1 MDATTP
7 PAGGG
12 GRSDGSGW
20 PVPPEG
26 LRPMLAV
33 AAASL
38 PAEPGWT
45 FEPKWDG
52 YRGIGTLGAGALHI
66 ASRRGTDMATW
77 FPELASLADAIGGH
91 RAVIDGELVAF
102 DPEGRPD
109 FAALQHRMLAR
120 RRGPGVLARTGRPGS
135 TMVTPVLYMVFDLLG
150 LDGRLLLNRPWA
162 ERRARLEALD
172 LHGPAWRTSPSFPD
186 QGPQVWAATGQ
197 QDLEGVVAKRVAS
210 PYRPGRRHPDW
221 RKKSHEQQGLFLIGG
236 YLPGAA
242 GVQQLLVGAR
252 LPDGGLRHVATVEA
266 GLVASSRRRLAA
278 RLAELHTGASPF
290 AGPISPG
297 PWGARSPRIERPVW
311 VRPEL
316 AVRIA
321 YHGTEGRQLRHP
333 RYAGLA

>member
-1 MDATTP
+1 
-7 PAGGG
+7 
-12 GRSDGSGW
+12 
-20 PVPPEG
+20 
-26 LRPMLAV
+26 MLAV

-52 YRGIGTLGAGALHI
+52 YRGIGTLGGGALHI

-77 FPELASLADAIGGH
+77 FPELASLASAIGGH
-91 RAVIDGELVAF
+91 RAVVDGELVAF

-120 RRGPGVLARTGRPGS
+120 RRDAGVLVRPS
-135 TMVTPVLYMVFDLLG
+135 RQRSAAAAPVLYMVFDLLG
-150 LDGRLLLNRPWA
+150 LDGRLLLDRPWA

-172 LHGPAWRTSPSFPD
+172 LHGPAWQTSPSFPD

-197 QDLEGVVAKRVAS
+197 QGLEGVVAKRVAS

-221 RKKSHEQQGLFLIGG
+221 RKQSHEQQGLFLVGG

-252 LPDGGLRHVATVEA
+252 LPDGRLRHVATVGA
-266 GLVASSRRRLAA
+266 GLVAGSRRRLAA
-278 RLAELHTGASPF
+278 RLAELRTGLSPF

-297 PWGARSPRIERPVW
+297 PWGARAPRTERPVW

-321 YHGTEGRQLRHP
+321 YRGIEGRQLRHP